1 MSSTDPFDSD
11 DGWADLARELEL
23 DRNSGSESVTHT
35 QADPVEYATHC
46 VDDDTDSEGESS
58 DPDLFDAVSRD
69 RSSLDDDDGDED
81 GELGST
87 SAEEEG
93 EDGGTKKRR
102 RRRRR
107 RKKKAGA
114 TDAQTAEGHSPETHS
129 EEGLAVEAET
139 EEVEESYADDSDHEG
154 TTPEMTRELIRT
166 WNVPSWNEIVA
177 GLYRP
182 QDR

>member
-23 DRNSGSESVTHT
+23 DRDCNAISASQS
-35 QADPVEYATHC
+35 APVEPTA
-46 VDDDTDSEGESS
+46 DSGEPAFAEGESNDS
-58 DPDLFDAVSRD
+58 ELFDAVSSD
-69 RSSLDDDDGDED
+69 HAILEDDEDGDED
-81 GELGST
+81 GEAGT
-87 SAEEEG
+87 ASAEDDG

-107 RKKKAGA
+107 RKKKSG
-114 TDAQTAEGHSPETHS
+114 TAEANTEDRNSD
-129 EEGLAVEAET
+129 EESSAIVT
-139 EEVEESYADDSDHEG
+139 EEVEESPSEEYDDEG

-166 WNVPSWNEIVA
+166 WNVPSWEEIVT

-182 QDR
+182 Q